1 LSASALSASAT
12 SRSSGAPASAA
23 SGAAGASSATAPAQ
37 SGNTA
42 AAASPGATTTTG
54 TAVANITIAT
64 AGGLV
69 PGPMTITPVY
79 CGTLSSAQQAQFG
92 TTASGGLIYRYANHA
107 GEPAA
112 AKLYVAFTDGTSVAG
127 ENYSGT
133 LPEVASGHSAE
144 GEVDAIG
151 ITGQG
156 VSFTSCQ
163 IQSYALEASSGVDP
177 VSYAGLR
184 SLHARNA

>member
-1 LSASALSASAT
+1 
-12 SRSSGAPASAA
+12 
-23 SGAAGASSATAPAQ
+23 
-37 SGNTA
+37 
-42 AAASPGATTTTG
+42 
-54 TAVANITIAT
+54 
-64 AGGLV
+64 
-69 PGPMTITPVY
+69 MTITPVY

-92 TTASGGLIYRYANHA
+92 TTATGGLIYRYANHA

-112 AKLYVAFTDGTSVAG
+112 AKLYVAFTNGTTVAG
-127 ENYSGT
+127 ENYAAAA
-133 LPEVASGHSAE
+133 PEIASGQSAE

-151 ITGQG
+151 ITGEG

-163 IQSYALEASSGVDP
+163 IQSYALEATSGVDP